1 MSKMDQMTLALT
13 LRQANSMEVFADG
26 EFWRMYGDLK
36 LVRVD
41 SPKEPLCGA
50 RKGSDVITEAKG
62 PRSGPA

>member
-1 MSKMDQMTLALT
+1 MDQMTLALT

-41 SPKEPLCGA
+41 SPKEA
-50 RKGSDVITEAKG
+50 DVIVITHKMSSDRHEKRTG
-62 PRSGPA
+62 